1 MDFNTLSSI
10 VELYSHIITYEDPL
24 SLADPGEGPP
34 GAPPPLTPPP
44 LSYAFAVLKTLKSLN
59 VFRSL
64 FNNKSEKM
72 SLFLKSI
79 HAKVTI

>member
-34 GAPPPLTPPP
+34 GAAPPLNPPQ
-44 LSYAFAVLKTLKSLN
+44 SYDCAVLKMLKSLN

>member
-34 GAPPPLTPPP
+34 GAAPPLTPPE
-44 LSYAFAVLKTLKSLN
+44 L
-59 VFRSL
+59 
-64 FNNKSEKM
+64 
-72 SLFLKSI
+72 
-79 HAKVTI
+79 